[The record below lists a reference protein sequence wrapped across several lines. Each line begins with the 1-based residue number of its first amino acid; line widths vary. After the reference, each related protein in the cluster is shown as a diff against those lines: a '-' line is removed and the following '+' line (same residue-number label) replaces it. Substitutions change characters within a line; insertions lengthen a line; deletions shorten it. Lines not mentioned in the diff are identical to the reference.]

1 METGERCVGNFTIDE
16 SLKRAYKETHIE
28 YVELKEIDPETF
40 FESIAEAKK
49 INFFGPFVER
59 RSKDDYRTMQLFT
72 TLDDSAGIAITKE
85 GNIVSVFSKGIHKG
99 VLKTL
104 IPVALSRGGKKL
116 DNFDSERLSAMYASY
131 GFIPISRTSFDKN
144 FAPKDWDYE
153 AFGQPDIVF
162 WLHNGDSA
170 ESVIYKFGEYKVDMS
185 KTKKCLNYEEAEKF
199 RDNILKRLEE
209 R

>member
-104 IPVALSRGGKKL
+104 IPVALSRGGKNWIISIAKDFPRCMQVMDLFRFQELHLIRILLLKIGIMKHL
-116 DNFDSERLSAMYASY
+116 DNL
-131 GFIPISRTSFDKN
+131 T
-144 FAPKDWDYE
+144 
-153 AFGQPDIVF
+153 
-162 WLHNGDSA
+162 
-170 ESVIYKFGEYKVDMS
+170 
-185 KTKKCLNYEEAEKF
+185 
-199 RDNILKRLEE
+199 
-209 R
+209 

>member
-1 METGERCVGNFTIDE
+1 MGNFTIDD
-16 SLKRAYKETHIE
+16 SLKEAYKENHIDF
-28 YVELKEIDPETF
+28 VELKEADAETF

-59 RSKDDYRTMQLFT
+59 RSKDDYGTMQLFT
-72 TLDDSAGIAITKE
+72 TLDNSAGIAITKD

-116 DNFDSERLSAMYASY
+116 DNFDSEKLSAMYASY
-131 GFIPISRTSFDKN
+131 GFIPISKTAFDKN
-144 FAPKDWDYE
+144 FAPDDWDYE
-153 AFGQPDIVF
+153 SFGQPDIVF

-170 ESVIYKFGEYKVDMS
+170 ESVIYKFGEYKVDMG
-185 KTKKCLNYEEAEKF
+185 KTKKCSTYEEAENF
-199 RDNILKRLEE
+199 RDNILKKLEE